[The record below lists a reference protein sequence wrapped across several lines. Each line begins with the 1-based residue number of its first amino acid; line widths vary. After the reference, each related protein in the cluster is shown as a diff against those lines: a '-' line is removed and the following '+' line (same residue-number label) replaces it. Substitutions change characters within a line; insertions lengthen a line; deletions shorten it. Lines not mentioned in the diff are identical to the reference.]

1 MKFRLLLRILG
12 KGWAGSRP
20 MGLKTGNSSR
30 LKWRLTQR
38 FLACGPLRAL
48 QETDPVGG
56 EARDEGVVQD
66 RVLIADE
73 GPGGLGDAS
82 ELFAGPEPVG
92 ADRGRAQCH
101 LLFQAGHADL
111 EELIEIAAHDAQEL
125 EAFEQRHRLVARL
138 LEDPAV
144 ELEQRELAVEVEI
157 GLAEVHHLL
166 GRCRGGL
173 GYLGRRGGARQGGA
187 RHAPH
192 ASTAPETMCYG
203 GRGSDVAARRP
214 R

>member
-1 MKFRLLLRILG
+1 M
-12 KGWAGSRP
+12 
-20 MGLKTGNSSR
+20 
-30 LKWRLTQR
+30 TQR
-38 FLACGPLRAL
+38 SWRADHSERFRKRIPL
-48 QETDPVGG
+48 GG

-138 LEDPAV
+138 LQDPAV
-144 ELEQRELAVEVEI
+144 ELEQRQLAVEVEI

-187 RHAPH
+187 RHGPMLARRRKPCVTVD
-192 ASTAPETMCYG
+192 AAAAMWQPQ
-203 GRGSDVAARRP
+203 GRGRVVVRNPGSGEKTPDPQV
-214 R
+214 